1 MRGAEHI
8 RSVRGFVRRFVRG
21 FLDDGLDEIAATMTY
36 YAIFAVV
43 PMIAFVLALT
53 LLVVPGDVIG
63 DAIAM
68 ATRVLP
74 PEVGQLLAAEADRT
88 QRATEPYVAVAS
100 GALALFGASRGTAA
114 LIGALN
120 RVFGLR
126 ETRPWWRRQVLA
138 IGVTLLI
145 AAMTVVALSLLL
157 IGPILGPWVERHHH
171 VGSAVE
177 IAWSVGR
184 WLGAA
189 AVMALVWATLY
200 KLLPDHDLPWRT
212 FAPGAAVGVV
222 LWIAVSQ
229 GAAYV
234 LTNLTDFEATYGA
247 LAGALAVLFWMWLS
261 NLALVVG
268 AELSQ
273 VASE

>member
-1 MRGAEHI
+1 MRGYEHI
-8 RSVRGFVRRFVRG
+8 VTVRGFVRRFVRG
-21 FLDDGLDEIAATMTY
+21 FLEDGLDDVAAMMTY
-36 YAIFAVV
+36 YAIFAVF
-43 PMIAFVLALT
+43 PMMVFVLSLT
-53 LLVVPGDVIG
+53 LLVVPGDVVTESVV
-63 DAIAM
+63 M
-68 ATRVLP
+68 ARRVLP
-74 PEVGQLLAAEADRT
+74 PDVGRILADEVART
-88 QRATEPYVAVAS
+88 QRATEPYVAVVS
-100 GALALFGASRGTAA
+100 GVVALFGASRGTAA
-114 LIGALN
+114 LTGALN

-145 AAMTVVALSLLL
+145 ASMIVVALSLLL
-157 IGPILGPWVERHHH
+157 IGPILGPWVERHHR

-177 IAWSVGR
+177 LTWSVGR

-189 AVMALVWATLY
+189 ALMTLVWATLY
-200 KLLPDHDLPWRT
+200 KLLPDHDLPWRV

-222 LWIAVSQ
+222 LWLCVSQ
-229 GAAYV
+229 VAAYV
-234 LTNLTDFEATYGA
+234 MAHITDFEATYGA

-261 NLALVVG
+261 NLALVIG